1 MTASVPFVVNEHQLN
16 GSPRVGVVGAGQ
28 LARMMGEASREAGVR
43 VTVLATAPDES
54 AVATADAVVLGA
66 ATDAVAL
73 RELAAQVD
81 VITFDHE
88 LVDLA
93 IIEQLEREGVAVR
106 PSSAALRFAVDK
118 AYQRGAFF
126 NAGLPVP
133 RFLVVTSSE
142 DERLGPFLDG
152 LETPP
157 VVKASRGGYDGR
169 GVAFPAS
176 REDTLRE
183 IESMATRAPVV
194 VEERLDL
201 TGEVAHLVVR
211 SVEGE
216 VSFYPVVTSVQR
228 AGMCAEV
235 RYPSDLDDTTL
246 AEARTLSQRVAEL
259 VAGVGVLAIEYFLT
273 DRGLL
278 INEVALRPHNTGH
291 WTIEGTTASQFAQH
305 LRAVSGQPLGEVAL
319 RRPFAVM
326 VNVVGADEPGSLEAA
341 RAVEGTYVHDY
352 GKSWRPGRKL
362 GHVTA
367 LGDEP
372 TAPRVRAWE
381 GAHAYGTVT
390 RET

>member
-1 MTASVPFVVNEHQLN
+1 
-16 GSPRVGVVGAGQ
+16 
-28 LARMMGEASREAGVR
+28 
-43 VTVLATAPDES
+43 
-54 AVATADAVVLGA
+54 
-66 ATDAVAL
+66 
-73 RELAAQVD
+73 
-81 VITFDHE
+81 
-88 LVDLA
+88 
-93 IIEQLEREGVAVR
+93 
-106 PSSAALRFAVDK
+106 
-118 AYQRGAFF
+118 
-126 NAGLPVP
+126 
-133 RFLVVTSSE
+133 
-142 DERLGPFLDG
+142 
-152 LETPP
+152 
-157 VVKASRGGYDGR
+157 
-169 GVAFPAS
+169 
-176 REDTLRE
+176 
-183 IESMATRAPVV
+183 
-194 VEERLDL
+194 
-201 TGEVAHLVVR
+201 
-211 SVEGE
+211 
-216 VSFYPVVTSVQR
+216 
-228 AGMCAEV
+228 MCAEV